1 MCTLPRL
8 LSQGTRLVR
17 LTALVAQAA
26 LGAGMRCVVT
36 YTDSTSDQEF
46 HGAEHIMAEFK
57 ADTKLADLL
66 KGDSRT
72 DDRPGR
78 SDADA

>member
-1 MCTLPRL
+1 
-8 LSQGTRLVR
+8 
-17 LTALVAQAA
+17 
-26 LGAGMRCVVT
+26 MRCVVT
-36 YTDSTSDQEF
+36 YTDSTADQDF

-66 KGDSRT
+66 KGDSRS

-78 SDADA
+78 QDSST